1 MGLQRNKIQKVEIT
15 LSRDESVC
23 PKINVLSNLASSSMY
38 LVFWFIMTE
47 RRKNIAIKLKFLNG
61 YLIFKIIKYWMSKS
75 R

>member
-47 RRKNIAIKLKFLNG
+47 RRKNTAIKLKFLNG
-61 YLIFKIIKYWMSKS
+61 
-75 R
+75 